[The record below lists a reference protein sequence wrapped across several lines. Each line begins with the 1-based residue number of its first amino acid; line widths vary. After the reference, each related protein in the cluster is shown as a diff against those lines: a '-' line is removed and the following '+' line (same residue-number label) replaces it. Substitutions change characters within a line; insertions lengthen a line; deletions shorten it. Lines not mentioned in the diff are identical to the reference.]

1 MYNYTKIFGIF
12 AVNNE
17 YLKNKKDMKNMKHF
31 IILLLSILINCF
43 VFSQNETE
51 NFQKEINKKAELLK
65 QKLEAKDYI
74 SDFEKQT
81 VISFKVD
88 TFKVELML
96 SLRMDNDYTTTGMVN
111 TMYEAEKEYD
121 KLLNKYY
128 KILLKK
134 LNESDQEALKQ
145 SQRNWI
151 KFRDSERNLNSII
164 SKPEY
169 SGGGTIQNIFVASEY
184 FEITKDR
191 VIELYH
197 YISRFFEY

>member
-1 MYNYTKIFGIF
+1 
-12 AVNNE
+12 
-17 YLKNKKDMKNMKHF
+17 MKNMKLF
-31 IILLLSILINCF
+31 IVLLLAVLINNT
-43 VFSQNETE
+43 VFGQSGTE
-51 NFQKEINKKAELLK
+51 EYQKEINKKAELLK
-65 QKLEAKDYI
+65 QKLEAKEYI

-81 VISFKVD
+81 VISFKTD
-88 TFKVELML
+88 TFKVEQML

-151 KFRDSERNLNSII
+151 KFRDSERNLNGII

-184 FEITKDR
+184 FEITKNR